1 MEVILA
7 VSGGVDSVAMLHSLA
22 HGDGFAEDDFTD
34 IIVAHFDH
42 GIRTDSSADAR
53 FVAELAKRHGLRFEL
68 ATVELGQAVN
78 EADARKARWDF
89 LNSMQD
95 KYQAPIAT
103 AHHADDVFETQ
114 IINLLRGSGR
124 RGLSVLRNS
133 SVLKRPL
140 INRSKE
146 EIYDYACLHKL
157 EFVEDSTNHDM
168 KHLRNRVRNIYIP
181 KLGDNQKLNQLISKV
196 VDINAQLEPELSTI
210 YEQIV
215 FRKDEK
221 LVFDRMKIRK
231 LDRKVLAEI
240 FRKCFDDLNVIHQKQ
255 KIQRHTIELLTDFA
269 KRKDSNKMHDISKN
283 IKAKLTKPHLEL
295 IVIDK

>member
-1 MEVILA
+1 MKVILA
-7 VSGGVDSVAMLHSLA
+7 VSGGVDSVAMLHSLIS
-22 HGDGFAEDDFTD
+22 GDGFADGDFTD

-42 GIRTDSSADAR
+42 GIRTDSSADAQ
-53 FVAELAKRHGLRFEL
+53 FVGALASSYDLDFEL
-68 ATVELGQAVN
+68 GRANLGANVN
-78 EADARKARWDF
+78 EANARKARWDF
-89 LNSMQD
+89 LNSLQD

-124 RGLSVLRNS
+124 RGLSVLKGS
-133 SVLKRPL
+133 SELKRPL

-283 IKAKLTKPHLEL
+283 IKAKLTKTHLEL